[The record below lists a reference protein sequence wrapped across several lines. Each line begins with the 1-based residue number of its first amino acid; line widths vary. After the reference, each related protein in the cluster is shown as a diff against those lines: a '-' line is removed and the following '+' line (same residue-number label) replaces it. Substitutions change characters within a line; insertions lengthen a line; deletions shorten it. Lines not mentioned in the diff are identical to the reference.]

1 MNRKTFRCEETVLNL
16 KGEESEVRS
25 EHARKG
31 QVRDSVLSL
40 LIDGY

>member
-16 KGEESEVRS
+16 EGEDSEVHS
-25 EHARKG
+25 EHTRRG